1 MDDDASIQIL
11 EADADQQYV
20 PDRKESSRQAKA
32 PRTADVNYQKPP
44 VLIVERQVIPANVEK
59 QNLSK
64 ADEQPS
70 IPTAATMASRIVNIV
85 DEKPSSSWSNRVSDI
100 VSLAIKFIVMALVSF
115 FVLVLLNPPFI
126 QEKRNEFGSASG
138 SESNAMQRQPASL
151 SKASAWAAGAG
162 LGYILLPPLYD
173 LLSSRYLSNDFLKA
187 FGF

>member
-20 PDRKESSRQAKA
+20 PDRKDLSRQAKA
-32 PRTADVNYQKPP
+32 PKTADVNYQKPP

-64 ADEQPS
+64 EEVQPS
-70 IPTAATMASRIVNIV
+70 IPSATLASRIVNIV
-85 DEKPSSSWSNRVSDI
+85 DEKPSSAWSNRVSDI

-115 FVLVLLNPPFI
+115 FVLVLLNPPFV
-126 QEKRNEFGSASG
+126 QEKRTEFGSSSG
-138 SESNAMQRQPASL
+138 SETNAMQRQPASL

-173 LLSSRYLSNDFLKA
+173 LLSSRYLSNDFFKA